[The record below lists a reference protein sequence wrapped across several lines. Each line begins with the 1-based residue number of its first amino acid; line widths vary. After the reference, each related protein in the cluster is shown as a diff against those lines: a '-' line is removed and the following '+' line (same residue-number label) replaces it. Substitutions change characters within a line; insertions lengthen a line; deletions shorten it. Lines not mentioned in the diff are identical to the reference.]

1 MKRLRIGM
9 QGVILGVLPFRVTP
23 LVRNLTDKEVDHAQW
38 VQTVLH
44 GANCSYKGFLRGTW
58 FVDIEDV

>member
-23 LVRNLTDKEVDHAQW
+23 LVRNLTPSEVEHARW
-38 VQTVLH
+38 IVTVLH
-44 GANCSYKGFLRGTW
+44 GATISYKGLLRGSW
-58 FVDIEDV
+58 FAELEDV

>member
-23 LVRNLTDKEVDHAQW
+23 IARNIDESELDHVEWAQKN
-38 VQTVLH
+38 LH
-44 GANCSYKGFLRGTW
+44 GATISFKGLLRGSW
-58 FVDIEDV
+58 FVELEDV

>member
-23 LVRNLTDKEVDHAQW
+23 LVRNLTDKEVEHARW
-38 VQTVLH
+38 IVTVLH
-44 GANCSYKGFLRGTW
+44 GATISYKGLLRGSW
-58 FVDIEDV
+58 FAELEDV